1 MSYFVTGATGF
12 IGRNLLERLLKRKGT
27 IYCLVR
33 AGSERKFDALRKRS
47 GATADRMIAIRGDIE
62 KPMCGLRKQD
72 IAKLRGKI
80 SHFFHLAAFY
90 DIMSDDEARHTSL
103 NVEGTRHAVE
113 LAQAIKAGHFQYAS
127 STAVAGMY
135 PGYFREDM
143 FEEAEDFHHP
153 YFRSKHAAEG
163 IVRTEC
169 AIPFRIYRPGIV
181 VGDSRTGETDKPDGP
196 YYVFKFIQKVRSAL
210 PAWVPLV
217 GLEGGRINIV
227 PVDFVVGAMDHLAHK
242 RGLDGQCFHL
252 TDPDPYRAGEVLN
265 IVADAAHAPQFV
277 MRINSRMLDLVPRGI
292 REALMGLPP
301 IRRII
306 DTLLA
311 DLGIPKEV
319 FHYLGYP
326 TRFDCR
332 DTVEALKNS
341 RIACPRLESYAP
353 KIWDYWERHLDP
365 DLFRDRSLAGAV
377 RDRVVVVTGASSG
390 IGRASAH
397 KIAAAGAK
405 AVLVA
410 RNEDGLELVRK
421 EIEDKGGQAY
431 VYTADLSD
439 MEECDAAMNAILKEH
454 GAVDILVNNAGR
466 SIRRSIGQ
474 SYDRFHDYE
483 RLMQLNYFGAIR
495 LILRVL
501 PGMAERKRGQII
513 NVSTMGVLANPP
525 RFSAYVAS
533 KSALD
538 AFSRCA
544 QAEYLDKDIYFST
557 ISMPLVRTPM
567 IDVTGIYEN
576 VPALSADEA
585 ADMVVRAIV
594 DKPRRIATR
603 LGVFAQVMHA
613 VLPNVALVVLNT
625 AYKLFPDTGGPKD
638 GEIAT
643 ETPPSAEAVAFA
655 SLMRGIY
662 W

>member
-12 IGRNLLERLLKRKGT
+12 IGRNLVERLLQRKGT

-33 AGSERKFDALRKRS
+33 KGSEHKLDALRKRL
-47 GATADRMIAIRGDIE
+47 GAKSDRIVAVKGDIE
-62 KPMCGLRKQD
+62 QPLCGLRKQD
-72 IAKLRGKI
+72 VFRLQGKVT
-80 SHFFHLAAFY
+80 HFVHLAAFY
-90 DIMSDDEARHTSL
+90 DIMCEVEAPHVAI
-103 NVEGTRHAVE
+103 NVEGTRHAVD
-113 LAQAIKAGHFQYAS
+113 LAHALKAKHFQYAS

-135 PGYFREDM
+135 PGYWREDM
-143 FEEAEDFHHP
+143 FEEAENFHHP
-153 YFRSKHAAEG
+153 YFSSKHAAERV
-163 IVRTEC
+163 VRTEC
-169 AIPFRIYRPGIV
+169 RIPFRIYRPGIV
-181 VGDSRTGETDKPDGP
+181 VGHSKTGETDKTDGP
-196 YYVFKFIQKVRSAL
+196 YYVFKFLQKVRNAL

-227 PVDFVVGAMDHLAHK
+227 PVDFVADAIDHLAHK
-242 RGLDGQCFHL
+242 RGLDGKCFHL

-265 IVADAAHAPQFV
+265 VFADAAHAPQFV

-292 REALMGLPP
+292 RDALMNLPP

-306 DTLLA
+306 DTILA
-311 DLGIPKEV
+311 DLGIPYEV
-319 FHYLGYP
+319 FYYLNYP

-332 DTVEALKNS
+332 DTSDALKGS
-341 RIACPRLESYAP
+341 GIDCPRLESYAA
-353 KIWDYWERHLDP
+353 KLWDYWERHMDP

-377 RDRVVVVTGASSG
+377 KDRVVVVTGGSSG
-390 IGRASAH
+390 IGRASAI
-397 KIAAAGAK
+397 KIADAGAK
-405 AVLVA
+405 TVLIA
-410 RNEDGLELVRK
+410 RTKDELELVRK
-421 EIEDKGGQAY
+421 EIESRGGRAYAY
-431 VYTADLSD
+431 VADLSD
-439 MEECDAAMNAILKEH
+439 MEQCDAVMDAVFKDH
-454 GAVDILVNNAGR
+454 GLVDILVNNAGR
-466 SIRRSIGQ
+466 SIRRSIKQ
-474 SYDRFHDYE
+474 SYDRFHDFE

-501 PGMAERKRGQII
+501 PGMAENRRGHVI

-544 QAEYLDKDIYFST
+544 QAEYLDKDIFFTT

-567 IDVTGIYEN
+567 IDPSGIYEN
-576 VPALSADEA
+576 VPALSAEEA

-603 LGVFAQVMHA
+603 LGVFAQIMHA

-625 AYKLFPDTGGPKD
+625 AYKLFPDTGRGKEGD
-638 GEIAT
+638 TAVEA
-643 ETPPSAEAVAFA
+643 PPSTEAVAFA

>member
-1 MSYFVTGATGF
+1 
-12 IGRNLLERLLKRKGT
+12 
-27 IYCLVR
+27 
-33 AGSERKFDALRKRS
+33 
-47 GATADRMIAIRGDIE
+47 
-62 KPMCGLRKQD
+62 
-72 IAKLRGKI
+72 
-80 SHFFHLAAFY
+80 
-90 DIMSDDEARHTSL
+90 
-103 NVEGTRHAVE
+103 
-113 LAQAIKAGHFQYAS
+113 
-127 STAVAGMY
+127 
-135 PGYFREDM
+135 
-143 FEEAEDFHHP
+143 
-153 YFRSKHAAEG
+153 
-163 IVRTEC
+163 
-169 AIPFRIYRPGIV
+169 
-181 VGDSRTGETDKPDGP
+181 
-196 YYVFKFIQKVRSAL
+196 
-210 PAWVPLV
+210 
-217 GLEGGRINIV
+217 
-227 PVDFVVGAMDHLAHK
+227 
-242 RGLDGQCFHL
+242 
-252 TDPDPYRAGEVLN
+252 
-265 IVADAAHAPQFV
+265 
-277 MRINSRMLDLVPRGI
+277 
-292 REALMGLPP
+292 MGLPP

>member
-33 AGSERKFDALRKRS
+33 KGSEPKLDALRKRL
-47 GATADRMIAIRGDIE
+47 GATADRVVAVKGDIE
-62 KPMCGLRKQD
+62 KPLCGLRKQD
-72 IAKLRGKI
+72 AEKLRGKVT
-80 SHFFHLAAFY
+80 HFFHLAAYY
-90 DIMSDDEARHTSL
+90 DIMCEDEAPHVAI
-103 NVEGTRHAVE
+103 NVEGTRHAVD
-113 LAQAIKAGHFQYAS
+113 LAHALKAKHFQYAS

-135 PGYFREDM
+135 PGYWREDM
-143 FEEAEDFHHP
+143 FEEAENFHHP
-153 YFRSKHAAEG
+153 YFSSKHAAERV
-163 IVRTEC
+163 VRTEC
-169 AIPFRIYRPGIV
+169 RIPYRIYRPGIV
-181 VGDSRTGETDKPDGP
+181 VGDSKTGETDKPDGP
-196 YYVFKFIQKVRSAL
+196 YYVFKFLQKVRNAL

-227 PVDFVVGAMDHLAHK
+227 PVDFVADAIDHLAHK
-242 RGLDGQCFHL
+242 RGLDGKCFHL

-265 IVADAAHAPQFV
+265 IFADAAHAPQFV

-292 REALMGLPP
+292 RDALMNLPP

-311 DLGIPKEV
+311 DLGIPYEV
-319 FHYLGYP
+319 FHYLNYP

-332 DTVEALKNS
+332 DTVDALKDS
-341 RIACPRLESYAP
+341 RIECPRLETYAA

-365 DLFRDRSLAGAV
+365 DLFRDRSLSGAV

-390 IGRASAH
+390 IGRASAI
-397 KIAAAGAK
+397 KIADAGAK
-405 AVLVA
+405 TILIA
-410 RNEDGLELVRK
+410 RNQDGLDLVRK
-421 EIEDKGGQAY
+421 EIEDRGGRAY
-431 VYTADLSD
+431 AYAADLAN
-439 MEECDAAMNAILKEH
+439 MEECDAVIDAVFKKH
-454 GAVDILVNNAGR
+454 GAVDILINNAGR
-466 SIRRSIGQ
+466 SIRRSIKQ
-474 SYDRFHDYE
+474 SYDRFHDFE

-495 LILRVL
+495 LIMRVL
-501 PGMAERKRGQII
+501 PGMAENRRGHII

-544 QAEYLDKDIYFST
+544 QAEYLDKDIYFTT

-567 IDVTGIYEN
+567 IDPSGIYEN

-603 LGVFAQVMHA
+603 MGVFAQVMHT

-625 AYKLFPDTGGPKD
+625 AYKLFPDTGGPKE
-638 GEIAT
+638 GETAV
-643 ETPPSAEAVAFA
+643 EAPPSTEAVAFA
-655 SLMRGIY
+655 TLMRGIY

>member
-12 IGRNLLERLLKRKGT
+12 IGRNLLERLVKRKGT

-33 AGSERKFDALRKRS
+33 KGSEHKLDALRKRL
-47 GATADRMIAIRGDIE
+47 GVKADRIVAVKGDIE
-62 KPMCGLRKQD
+62 KPLCGLRKED
-72 IAKLRGKI
+72 VTKLRGRVN
-80 SHFFHLAAFY
+80 HFFHLAAIY
-90 DIMSDDEARHTSL
+90 DIMCEDEARHTAA

-113 LAQAIKAGHFQYAS
+113 LAHAIKAGHFQYAS
-127 STAVAGMY
+127 STAVAGMF
-135 PGYFREDM
+135 PGYWREDM
-143 FEEAEDFHHP
+143 FDEAENFHHP

-163 IVRTEC
+163 VVRSEC
-169 AIPFRIYRPGIV
+169 KIPYRIYRPGIV
-181 VGDSRTGETDKPDGP
+181 VGDSKTGETDKADGP
-196 YYVFKFIQKVRSAL
+196 YYAFKFLQKVRNAL

-227 PVDFVVGAMDHLAHK
+227 PVDFVADAMDHLAHK
-242 RGLDGQCFHL
+242 RGPNGQCFHL

-265 IVADAAHAPQFV
+265 IFADAAHAPQFV
-277 MRINSRMLDLVPRGI
+277 MRINSRMLDLIPRGL
-292 REALMGLPP
+292 REGIMGLPP

-306 DTLLA
+306 DTVLG
-311 DLGIPKEV
+311 DLGIPYEV
-319 FHYLGYP
+319 FYYLGYP

-332 DTVEALKNS
+332 DTEEALKKS
-341 RIACPRLESYAP
+341 GIACPPLESYAP

-365 DLFRDRSLAGAV
+365 DLFRDRSLGGAV
-377 RDRVVVVTGASSG
+377 RGRVVVVTGASSG

-405 AVLVA
+405 TILVA
-410 RNEDGLELVRK
+410 RNQDGLELVRK
-421 EIEDKGGQAY
+421 EIEDKGGEAY
-431 VYTADLSD
+431 VYTADLSNMD
-439 MEECDAAMNAILKEH
+439 ECDKVMDVILKEH
-454 GAVDILVNNAGR
+454 GAVDILVNNAGK
-466 SIRRSIGQ
+466 SIRRSIKQ

-495 LILRVL
+495 LIMRVL
-501 PGMAERKRGQII
+501 PGMAERRRGHVI

-544 QAEYLDKDIYFST
+544 QAEYLDKDINFTT

-567 IDVTGIYEN
+567 IDPTGLYEN

-585 ADMVVRAIV
+585 ADMVVNAIV

-603 LGVFAQVMHA
+603 LGVFAQVMHT
-613 VLPNVALVVLNT
+613 VLPNVALVILNT
-625 AYKLFPDTGGPKD
+625 AYKLFPDTGGPRDK
-638 GEIAT
+638 EAAIEA
-643 ETPPSAEAVAFA
+643 PPSTEAVAFA

>member
-12 IGRNLLERLLKRKGT
+12 IGRNLLERLLERKGT

-33 AGSERKFDALRKRS
+33 RGSDRKFEDLRKRL
-47 GATADRMIAIRGDIE
+47 GANAHRLVAVKGDIE
-62 KPMCGLRKQD
+62 RPLCGLRKQD
-72 IAKLRGKI
+72 LTRLRGKVT
-80 SHFFHLAAFY
+80 HFFHLAAFY
-90 DIMSDDEARHTSL
+90 DIMSADETRHSTI

-113 LAQAIKAGHFQYAS
+113 LAQAFKASHFQYAS
-127 STAVAGMY
+127 STAVAGMF
-135 PGYFREDM
+135 PGYWREDM

-163 IVRTEC
+163 VVRTEC
-169 AIPFRIYRPGIV
+169 TIPYRIYRPGIV
-181 VGDSRTGETDKPDGP
+181 VGNSKTGETDKPDGP
-196 YYVFKFIQKVRSAL
+196 YYVFKFLQKVRGAL

-227 PVDFVVGAMDHLAHK
+227 PVDFVADAIDHLAHK

-265 IVADAAHAPQFV
+265 IFADAAHAPQFV

-292 REALMGLPP
+292 REGLMGLPP

-311 DLGIPKEV
+311 DLGIPYEV

-332 DTVEALKNS
+332 DTVEALKKS
-341 RIACPRLESYAP
+341 GIACPPLETYAA

-390 IGRASAH
+390 IGRAAAN

-405 AVLVA
+405 TILVA
-410 RNEDGLELVRK
+410 RNHDGLELVRK
-421 EIEDKGGQAY
+421 EIADRGGRAY
-431 VYTADLSD
+431 VYTADLSN
-439 MEECDAAMNAILKEH
+439 MEECDAVMDAILKEH
-454 GAVDILVNNAGR
+454 ESVDYLVNNAGR
-466 SIRRSIGQ
+466 SIRRSITQ

-501 PGMAERKRGQII
+501 PGMAERRRGHII
-513 NVSTMGVLANPP
+513 NVSSMGVLANPP

-544 QAEYLDKDIYFST
+544 QAEYLDRDICFTT

-567 IDVTGIYEN
+567 IDATGIYEN
-576 VPALSADEA
+576 VPAMSADEA
-585 ADMVVRAIV
+585 ADMIVRAIV

-603 LGVFAQVMHA
+603 LGVFAQVMHT

-625 AYKLFPDTGGPKD
+625 AYKLFPDTGGPKERE
-638 GEIAT
+638 GAVEA
-643 ETPPSAEAVAFA
+643 PPSTEAVAFA